1 MKEYVLTIAEK
12 EYQAEIKELT
22 AEHALISVNGKDYRV
37 ELKQFGSRESQPV
50 FKRVD
55 TPAPAAPPA
64 APSDKVKKTPTVDS
78 GAVRSPLPGMI
89 LEMHVAEGD
98 QVKAGQTLLVL
109 EAMKMEN
116 QIQAPH
122 DGTVKK
128 IYFRNGDT
136 VTEGEVL
143 CEIDRPFMTTL

>member
-12 EYQAEIKELT
+12 EYRAEIKDLT
-22 AEHALISVNGKDYRV
+22 AEYALINVDGKDYRV

-50 FKRVD
+50 FKKVE
-55 TPAPAAPPA
+55 TPTAAATQQPQTE
-64 APSDKVKKTPTVDS
+64 KKKKTPVVDS
-78 GAVRSPLPGMI
+78 GAVKSPLPGMI
-89 LEMHVAEGD
+89 LEVHVAEGD
-98 QVKAGQTLLVL
+98 QVKAGQALLIL

-128 IYFRNGDT
+128 MYFRNGDT
-136 VTEGEVL
+136 VAEGEVL

>member
-22 AEHALISVNGKDYRV
+22 AEYALISVDGKDYRV
-37 ELKQFGSRESQPV
+37 ELKQFGNRENQPV
-50 FKRVD
+50 FKKAD
-55 TPAPAAPPA
+55 PPTAAAAPPPA
-64 APSDKVKKTPTVDS
+64 EKKMKTPAVDS
-78 GAVRSPLPGMI
+78 GAVKSPLPGMI

-98 QVKAGQTLLVL
+98 PVKAGQTLLVL

-136 VTEGEVL
+136 VAEGEVL

>member
-1 MKEYVLTIAEK
+1 MKEYVLTIADK
-12 EYQAEIKELT
+12 EYQAEIRELT
-22 AEHALISVNGKDYRV
+22 AEYALITVDGKDYRV
-37 ELKQFGSRESQPV
+37 ELKQFGSRENQPV
-50 FKRVD
+50 FKKVD
-55 TPAPAAPPA
+55 TPTAPATPP
-64 APSDKVKKTPTVDS
+64 PQTEKMKKTPAVDS

-89 LEMHVAEGD
+89 LEIRVSEGD
-98 QVKAGQTLLVL
+98 QVKAGQALLVL